1 MSIRFDSEARIFVL
15 ETAHTSYHMKV
26 DALGHLLHLYYG
38 KTIGTG
44 DLMQLYPRTDRGFS
58 PDYYA
63 YRTHRGVS
71 PDLLP
76 QEYTGCNVGDFRL
89 SCLTVADSRGAFGAD
104 FTYVSHTVEAGK
116 YQLTGLPCAHAEEND
131 AETLIVRM
139 QDETTGLTLELLY
152 GVFAQQDVI
161 TRAAR
166 LTNHGDTPLRL
177 DKAAS
182 ACLDLPFGRWDLLH
196 FHGRHAMERQLE
208 REAVGTNIQTIS
220 SVRGSSSH
228 HNNPFL
234 ILCQQDATETSGACY
249 GVMMVYSG
257 SYQMDVERSQTGLV
271 RVVSGIQEERFAW
284 NLKPGETFDT
294 PEVILSFAAEG
305 LTPLSQQYHRFLR
318 RNICRGPW
326 KDKRRPVL
334 INNWEATYFDF
345 NTEKIVKIAEK
356 AASLGVEMMV
366 LDDGWFGTRNDDN
379 QGLGDWIVNCEKL
392 PGGLDPLIGQ
402 INALGMKF
410 GLWIEP
416 EMVNENSQLYRTHP
430 DWALT
435 LPGRKPAMGRNQLVL
450 DLSRP
455 EVVDYLA
462 EAIGKLLREHHIEYI
477 KWDMNRSMADVYAGN
492 LSYDYVLGVYDFLEH
507 LCSRYPDLLLEG
519 CSGGGGRFDA
529 GMLYYSPQIW
539 CSDNTDAINRTR
551 IQYGTSFFYPV
562 SAMGAHVSA
571 VPNHQTGRVTSF
583 HTRGVTAMAGTFG
596 YELNPALLSDEEKQQ
611 IREQIKTYKKYET
624 LINEG
629 TYWRLS
635 DPFTDEI
642 AAWMSVSEQQ
652 DHALVSVVRLM
663 AEANQATVY
672 VRLRGLK
679 PDAVYLEEQSGR
691 QYSGAALMHAGIPLP
706 PFTREYEAYQFAF
719 TELKEAGTLY
729 EKVQKWCDRN
739 AKNRV
744 VISLYGGSGS
754 GKTTLATALQ
764 QYFLNDGTGCYLL
777 SGDDYPHR
785 IPKRNDEE
793 RMRVYKETGED
804 GLRGYLGTKKEIDF
818 DRINEVLAA
827 FHEGKDTIT
836 LRHMGRE
843 DGEISSE
850 ETDFSGISV
859 LLLEWTHGGSD
870 DLHGVD
876 LPVFLESSPE
886 ETRERRI
893 RRNRDEN
900 AASPFICR
908 VVELEQEKLEVQ
920 RKNAGLIVG
929 KDGRVYEP

>member
-1 MSIRFDSEARIFVL
+1 MGIIYNEKAKTFTL
-15 ETAHTSYHMKV
+15 HTQNTTYQMQI
-26 DALGHLLHLYYG
+26 DAYGFLLHLYYG
-38 KTIGTG
+38 RKTDGVMDYLLT
-44 DLMQLYPRTDRGFS
+44 YADRGFS
-58 PDYYA
+58 GNPQDTGND
-63 YRTHRGVS
+63 RTYSLDV
-71 PDLLP
+71 LP
-76 QEYTGCNVGDFRL
+76 QEFPCRLTGDFRSPVL
-89 SCLTVADSRGAFGAD
+89 DLVNADGSFGCD
-104 FTYVSHTVEAGK
+104 LRYQGYEICDGK
-116 YQLTGLPCAHAEEND
+116 YNLKGLPAVYAAEEEAQTLIIYMKDQVTGLQ
-131 AETLIVRM
+131 V
-139 QDETTGLTLELLY
+139 ELLY
-152 GVFAQQDVI
+152 GVLPEYDVI
-161 TRAAR
+161 TRSAKVINTEEDKIR
-166 LTNHGDTPLRL
+166 LTKAQAACIDFLHGEFDVI
-177 DKAAS
+177 S
-182 ACLDLPFGRWDLLH
+182 FY
-196 FHGRHAMERQLE
+196 GRHAMERNMQ
-208 REAVGTNIQTIS
+208 RTSVGHGAFVIGS
-220 SVRGSSSH
+220 RRGTSSH
-228 HNNPFL
+228 QYNPML
-234 ILCQQDATETSGACY
+234 ILAEKETTEDAGICY
-249 GVMMVYSG
+249 GMSFVYSG
-257 SYQMDVERSQTGLV
+257 GFKAEVEKDQFGQTRMQMGL
-271 RVVSGIQEERFAW
+271 QEEQFSYP
-284 NLKPGETFDT
+284 LKKGEEFVI
-294 PEVILSFAAEG
+294 PEVILTCSNQG
-305 LTPLSQQYHRFLR
+305 LEKLSQNLQRCIRKNL
-318 RNICRGPW
+318 CRG
-326 KDKRRPVL
+326 KYKEKVRSVL
-334 INNWEATYFDF
+334 INSWEACYFDF
-345 NTEKIVKIAEK
+345 TGEDIYHLAEQAK
-356 AASLGVEMMV
+356 DLGIDMVV
-366 LDDGWFGTRNDDN
+366 LDDGWFGSRNDDN
-379 QGLGDWIVNCEKL
+379 SGLGDWKVNEEKL
-392 PGGLDPLIGQ
+392 QGSLGDLISR
-402 INALGMKF
+402 INALGVKF
-410 GLWIEP
+410 GLWFEP
-416 EMVNENSQLYRTHP
+416 EMVNEDSDLYREHP
-430 DWALT
+430 DWAIQI
-435 LPGRKPAMGRNQLVL
+435 PGKKPVRSRNQLLLDFSRKEVRDCVFDQICAVL
-450 DLSRP
+450 DQGKI
-455 EVVDYLA
+455 DYV
-462 EAIGKLLREHHIEYI
+462 

-492 LSYDYVLGVYDFLEH
+492 LSYDYVLGVYDFMER

-562 SAMGAHVSA
+562 SVMGTHVSA

-635 DPFTDEI
+635 DPFMDEI
-642 AAWMSVSEQQ
+642 AAWMTVSEEQ
-652 DHALVSVVRLM
+652 DHALVSAVRLR
-663 AEANQATVY
+663 AEANQAAVY

-706 PFTREYEAYQFAF
+706 PFTREYEAYQFVF
-719 TELKEAGTLY
+719 TELKEAGALY
-729 EKVQKWCDRN
+729 EKVQKWCERN
-739 AKNRV
+739 TKNRM
-744 VISLYGGSGS
+744 VISIYGGSGS

-764 QYFLNDGTGCYLL
+764 QYFLNDGRGCYLL

-793 RMRVYKETGED
+793 RLRVYKEAGED

-827 FHEGKDTIT
+827 FHEGKDSIT

-843 DGEISSE
+843 DGEISAE

-886 ETRERRI
+886 ETKERRI

>member
-1 MSIRFDSEARIFVL
+1 MSIRFDSDSRIFVL

-38 KTIGTG
+38 KKIGAG

-63 YRTHRGVS
+63 YRTHRGIS

-104 FTYVSHTVEAGK
+104 FTYVSHTVEASK

-166 LTNHGDTPLRL
+166 LTNHGDNPLRL

-379 QGLGDWIVNCEKL
+379 QGLGDWTVNCEKL

-455 EVVDYLA
+455 EVQDYA
-462 EAIGKLLREHHIEYI
+462 YECVAKILRSANIKYV
-477 KWDMNRSMADVYAGN
+477 KWDMNRQ
-492 LSYDYVLGVYDFLEH
+492 LSDLGSTYLDKDSQQELFHRYVLGMYAMQERLVQEF
-507 LCSRYPDLLLEG
+507 PDLLLEN
-519 CSGGGGRFDA
+519 CSGGGARFDP

-539 CSDNTDAINRTR
+539 CSDDTDAIERLE
-551 IQYGTSFFYPV
+551 IQEGTALIYPLC
-562 SAMGAHVSA
+562 SMGAHVS
-571 VPNHQTGRVTSF
+571 VCPNHTVGRVTPF
-583 HTRGVTAMAGTFG
+583 TTRGHVALAGTFG
-596 YELNPALLSDEEKQQ
+596 YELDITKLPEEERKLIPEQTAMYHKYHEL
-611 IREQIKTYKKYET
+611 IREGEYYRILSSRENHRSDCWAVASEDKNEVLVTYVQVLAQVNMPSRK
-624 LINEG
+624 
-629 TYWRLS
+629 
-635 DPFTDEI
+635 
-642 AAWMSVSEQQ
+642 
-652 DHALVSVVRLM
+652 
-663 AEANQATVY
+663 
-672 VRLRGLK
+672 VRLRGFDPAK
-679 PDAVYLEEQSGR
+679 KYRLEGTDEV
-691 QYSGAALMHAGIPLP
+691 YSGEMLM
-706 PFTREYEAYQFAF
+706 
-719 TELKEAGTLY
+719 
-729 EKVQKWCDRN
+729 
-739 AKNRV
+739 
-744 VISLYGGSGS
+744 
-754 GKTTLATALQ
+754 
-764 QYFLNDGTGCYLL
+764 
-777 SGDDYPHR
+777 
-785 IPKRNDEE
+785 
-793 RMRVYKETGED
+793 
-804 GLRGYLGTKKEIDF
+804 
-818 DRINEVLAA
+818 
-827 FHEGKDTIT
+827 
-836 LRHMGRE
+836 
-843 DGEISSE
+843 
-850 ETDFSGISV
+850 
-859 LLLEWTHGGSD
+859 
-870 DLHGVD
+870 
-876 LPVFLESSPE
+876 
-886 ETRERRI
+886 
-893 RRNRDEN
+893 
-900 AASPFICR
+900 
-908 VVELEQEKLEVQ
+908 
-920 RKNAGLIVG
+920 NAGFRM
-929 KDGRVYEP
+929 KDFWGDFVSRLYHFVAVD